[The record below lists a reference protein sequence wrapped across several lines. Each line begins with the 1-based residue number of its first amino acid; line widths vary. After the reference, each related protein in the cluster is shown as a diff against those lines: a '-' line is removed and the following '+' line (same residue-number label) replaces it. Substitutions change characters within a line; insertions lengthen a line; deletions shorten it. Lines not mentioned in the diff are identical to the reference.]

1 MTVQEW
7 QAIVGLIL
15 GIAAVAGLVFTVL
28 RFYIRA
34 FARQELADIRH
45 ELMPNSGTSLKDQV
59 TRLEITHEQI
69 KEDNDKMDRK
79 LDKLEEKVDKMFD
92 VILKHFG

>member
-1 MTVQEW
+1 MTVQDW
-7 QAIVGLIL
+7 HAIVALII
-15 GIAAVAGLVFTVL
+15 GIATLGGIIFAVL

-45 ELMPNSGTSLKDQV
+45 ELMPNSGSSLKDQV